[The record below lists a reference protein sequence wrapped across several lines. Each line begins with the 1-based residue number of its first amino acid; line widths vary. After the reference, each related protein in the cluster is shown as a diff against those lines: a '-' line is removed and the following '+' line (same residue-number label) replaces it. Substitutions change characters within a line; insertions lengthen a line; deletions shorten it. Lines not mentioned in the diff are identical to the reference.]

1 MSGLKILGG
10 HARGIPLD
18 SPPQE
23 ITRPLQILLKRRL
36 FDRYQDFSEV
46 DFIDLCSG
54 SGSVGLEA
62 SSRNA
67 RQVHLIEKDPT
78 VYKILQKN
86 IAKLEKCLPHAPH
99 IFAYNQDA
107 LKFLKNFEQE
117 YLKSSPTQQE
127 NTILFFAPPYPLHE
141 LYESVLAMIVQ
152 GWFKGVLWLEG
163 DHEKSPGFERLSQ
176 LCGGHQSLLEHGQ
189 SYIIFRVF

>member
-10 HARGIPLD
+10 HARGIPLE

-54 SGSVGLEA
+54 SGAVGLEA

-67 RQVHLIEKDPT
+67 RLVHLIEKDPT

-86 IAKLEKCLPHAPH
+86 IAKIQKCLPHEPQ

-107 LKFLKNFEQE
+107 LKFLKSFELS
-117 YLKSSPTQQE
+117 YLESSEGQKE
-127 NTILFFAPPYPLHE
+127 NTILFFAPPYPLHD
-141 LYESVLAMIVQ
+141 LYESVIAEIMR

-163 DHEKSPGFERLSQ
+163 DHEKSPGLERLTQ
-176 LCGGHQSLLEHGQ
+176 LSGGRQSILEHGTL
-189 SYIIFRVF
+189 